1 MFKVQNIFIESKTW
15 QQFGIIAHENVNPN
29 GRKSYQVKRFQVKG
43 KVKVKMRTS
52 ETSGEVL
59 ILIKGEMDPFG
70 SLQVRFHF
78 LHFPLIDAMLIFT
91 F

>member
-1 MFKVQNIFIESKTW
+1 M
-15 QQFGIIAHENVNPN
+15 IITHENVNPS
-29 GRKSYQVKRFQVKG
+29 GRKSYQVERYQVKG

-59 ILIKGEMDPFG
+59 ILLKGELDPFG

-78 LHFPLIDAMLIFT
+78 LHFPLNQRL
-91 F
+91 